1 MSDYEARTM
10 SLVIAPKGEPIFS
23 ECATHVR
30 IVDEAAGEF
39 VEVEQQGGLG
49 LGKIQLTPEEWPHI
63 RKAID
68 RMIKQ
73 CRSD

>member
-1 MSDYEARTM
+1 MTGHEVRTM

-39 VEVEQQGGLG
+39 VEVEQ
-49 LGKIQLTPEEWPHI
+49 
-63 RKAID
+63 A
-68 RMIKQ
+68 
-73 CRSD
+73 